1 MYVDKFRLDGKVA
14 VITGSSHGIGKEI
27 ALGFAEQGAR
37 VVISSRKQENVDATA
52 EEIRREGAEC
62 MSLVC
67 HMGKSDQIGNLF
79 DKANETYGGV
89 DILVNNAAIN
99 PFFGPVLQADEGVWD
114 KTVGVNLKGCFLAT
128 QTAARIMAEK
138 GGGSIVN
145 IASVAAFSPPPG
157 QGIYGITKAGLVA
170 MTKSFAKEL
179 ALANVRVN
187 AICPGLTE
195 TRFSQML
202 IETKEIYE
210 IAMQMV
216 PMKRHAKPSE
226 IVCAAIY
233 LASEASSYVTG
244 SCITVDG
251 GQTS

>member
-1 MYVDKFRLDGKVA
+1 MYMDKFRLDGKVA
-14 VITGSSHGIGKEI
+14 VLTGASRGIGREI
-27 ALGFAEQGAR
+27 ALGFAEQGAKL
-37 VVISSRKQENVDATA
+37 VIASRKQDAVDAAA
-52 EEIRREGAEC
+52 EEIRQRGAEC
-62 MSLVC
+62 SSHVC
-67 HMGKSDQIGNLF
+67 HMGKPEQIQSLF
-79 DKANETYGGV
+79 EDVVKIHGTV

-99 PFFGPVLQADEGVWD
+99 PFFGAILQADEGIWD
-114 KTVGVNLKGCFLAT
+114 KTVGVNLKGCFLAS
-128 QTAARIMAEK
+128 QAAARIMTEK

-145 IASVAAFSPPPG
+145 IASVAAYSPPPG

-179 ALANVRVN
+179 ALSGVRVN

-202 IETKEIYE
+202 IDSKEIHE

-216 PMKRHAKPSE
+216 PMKRHAQPSE
-226 IVCAAIY
+226 MVCAALY

-244 SCITVDG
+244 SCINVDG
-251 GQTS
+251 GQMT